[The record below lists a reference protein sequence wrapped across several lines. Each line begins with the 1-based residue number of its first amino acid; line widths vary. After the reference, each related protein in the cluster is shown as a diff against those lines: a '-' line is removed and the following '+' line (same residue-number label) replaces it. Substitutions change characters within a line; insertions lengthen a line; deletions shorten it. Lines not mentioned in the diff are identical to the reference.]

1 VHLSPQN
8 ELTEKEIENLKAAFA
23 RFPGKASVFFHL
35 NGDNRVPVTVH
46 AKAMRVEPRDEL
58 LMEVRAMLG
67 EESVKLEG
75 EWKSAPPKPRN
86 SGYGNRNGW

>member
-1 VHLSPQN
+1 MHLLPQN
-8 ELTEKEIENLKAAFA
+8 ELTEKEIENLKGAFTK
-23 RFPGKASVFFHL
+23 FPGKASVFFHL
-35 NGDNRVPVTVH
+35 NGDNRVPVTIHRAV
-46 AKAMRVEPRDEL
+46 RVEPRDEL
-58 LMEVRAMLG
+58 LMEVRAVLG

>member
-1 VHLSPQN
+1 
-8 ELTEKEIENLKAAFA
+8 
-23 RFPGKASVFFHL
+23 
-35 NGDNRVPVTVH
+35 
-46 AKAMRVEPRDEL
+46 
-58 LMEVRAMLG
+58 MEVRAMLG